1 MYKKDK
7 FYKKELGVYRKEID
21 KIDNNNI
28 RLLDEREKLVKYIR
42 KIKEKYNIDIYQA
55 EREKEIIERMKS
67 KFKVLKDT
75 NIESIWKE
83 IIKNCKLLQAL
94 EVSDKN

>member
-67 KFKVLKDT
+67 KFKVLKDV

>member
-1 MYKKDK
+1 LYKKDK

-67 KFKVLKDT
+67 KFKVLKDV